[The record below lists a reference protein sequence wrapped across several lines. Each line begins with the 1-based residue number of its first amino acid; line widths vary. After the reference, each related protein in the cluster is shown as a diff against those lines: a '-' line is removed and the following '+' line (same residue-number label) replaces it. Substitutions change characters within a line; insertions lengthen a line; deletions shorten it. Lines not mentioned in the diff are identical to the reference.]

1 MVRKGMASDD
11 ANDAPEPPK
20 DAPSAKERLDRPGT
34 DRDRDRDRS
43 VDRSASASAGA
54 GSSSG
59 STSSSSTGAT
69 AGAGPAV
76 DRDLS
81 ETLRARL
88 EQLVPDL
95 VRRTFT
101 AGLGAV
107 FSTEEGI
114 RKVTRELQL
123 PNVAGYIADTAENS
137 KDKVLEIV
145 AREVREFLSH
155 VNLSDEIA
163 RLLTTLS
170 FEIKTEIRFIPNSER
185 YTGVD
190 PDVKAQ
196 VRLKRTDKP
205 DKPDKPEKDREPEPG
220 DPDSTRDDTGRLRR
234 LWRRATGNGNGVG
247 IDDRD
252 EDDDGGADENQ

>member
-1 MVRKGMASDD
+1 MAPDD
-11 ANDAPEPPK
+11 NGDDPDPPK
-20 DAPSAKERLDRPGT
+20 DAPPRERQPA
-34 DRDRDRDRS
+34 DRDRDKDRDR
-43 VDRSASASAGA
+43 
-54 GSSSG
+54 GS
-59 STSSSSTGAT
+59 
-69 AGAGPAV
+69 
-76 DRDLS
+76 DKDLS

-123 PNVAGYIADTAENS
+123 PNVAGYLADTADNT

-155 VNLSDEIA
+155 VNLSDEVA

-196 VRLKRTDKP
+196 VRLKRADKP
-205 DKPDKPEKDREPEPG
+205 DKPDRPDKVGQADKPDKPDRPGTDRDGDG

-234 LWRRATGNGNGVG
+234 LWRRATGNGNGEG
-247 IDDRD
+247 ERDGDD
-252 EDDDGGADENQ
+252 DDDGGADQNG

>member
-11 ANDAPEPPK
+11 AGDAPEPPK
-20 DAPSAKERLDRPGT
+20 DAPSPKERLDRPGT

-43 VDRSASASAGA
+43 VDRSASAGA
-54 GSSSG
+54 GSGATTG
-59 STSSSSTGAT
+59 SGAT
-69 AGAGPAV
+69 AGPGPAV

-81 ETLRARL
+81 ETLRARI

-196 VRLKRTDKP
+196 VRLKRADKP
-205 DKPDKPEKDREPEPG
+205 DKPDKDREPEPG

-234 LWRRATGNGNGVG
+234 LWRRATGNGNGNGNGV
-247 IDDRD
+247 DDRD

>member
-11 ANDAPEPPK
+11 AGADPEPPK
-20 DAPSAKERLDRPGT
+20 DAAPKERPGT
-34 DRDRDRDRS
+34 DRDRERAPDRERASDRS
-43 VDRSASASAGA
+43 T
-54 GSSSG
+54 
-59 STSSSSTGAT
+59 ST
-69 AGAGPAV
+69 
-76 DRDLS
+76 DKDLS

-123 PNVAGYIADTAENS
+123 PNVAGYLADTADNT

-196 VRLKRTDKP
+196 VRLKRNDRGDK
-205 DKPDKPEKDREPEPG
+205 DKEKEPEA
-220 DPDSTRDDTGRLRR
+220 DPDASRDDTGRLRR
-234 LWRRATGNGNGVG
+234 LWRRATGNGGNGTDER
-247 IDDRD
+247 DD
-252 EDDDGGADENQ
+252 DDDGGADENQ

>member
-1 MVRKGMASDD
+1 MASDD
-11 ANDAPEPPK
+11 AGDAPEPPK
-20 DAPSAKERLDRPGT
+20 DAPPPRERQDRHDRPGT

-43 VDRSASASAGA
+43 VDRSAS
-54 GSSSG
+54 SSSG
-59 STSSSSTGAT
+59 GSGGPSGSGSGGSAGSTSGGRDSG
-69 AGAGPAV
+69 
-76 DRDLS
+76 DLS

-196 VRLKRTDKP
+196 VRLKRADKP
-205 DKPDKPEKDREPEPG
+205 DGGKDKERDPEPG

-234 LWRRATGNGNGVG
+234 LWRRATGNGNGA
-247 IDDRD
+247 DERD
-252 EDDDGGADENQ
+252 EDDDGGADENS

>member
-1 MVRKGMASDD
+1 MASDD
-11 ANDAPEPPK
+11 NGDAPEPAT
-20 DAPSAKERLDRPGT
+20 DAPPKDRPG
-34 DRDRDRDRS
+34 
-43 VDRSASASAGA
+43 
-54 GSSSG
+54 
-59 STSSSSTGAT
+59 
-69 AGAGPAV
+69 

-81 ETLRARL
+81 ESLRARL

-114 RKVTRELQL
+114 RKVTKELQL
-123 PNVAGYIADTAENS
+123 TNVAGYLADTADNT

-155 VNLSDEIA
+155 VNLSDEIT

-185 YTGVD
+185 YAGVD

-196 VRLKRTDKP
+196 VRVKRADRDGKDKDSK
-205 DKPDKPEKDREPEPG
+205 DKDGKDKDVRDAELERDTTN
-220 DPDSTRDDTGRLRR
+220 DSNRDDPGRLRR
-234 LWRRATGNGNGVG
+234 LWRRATGNDQGGG
-247 IDDRD
+247 DERD
-252 EDDDGGADENQ
+252 EPDDGGGDQNE

>member
-1 MVRKGMASDD
+1 MASDD
-11 ANDAPEPPK
+11 TGDTSDLPK
-20 DAPSAKERLDRPGT
+20 DAPAREP
-34 DRDRDRDRS
+34 RDRDRDK
-43 VDRSASASAGA
+43 DK
-54 GSSSG
+54 
-59 STSSSSTGAT
+59 
-69 AGAGPAV
+69 
-76 DRDLS
+76 DKDKDLS

-114 RKVTRELQL
+114 RKITKDLQL
-123 PNVAGYIADTAENS
+123 PSMAGNVAGYIADTADNT
-137 KDKVLEIV
+137 KDKVLEVV
-145 AREVREFLSH
+145 AREVRDFLTS
-155 VNLSDEIA
+155 VNLTDEIT

-196 VRLKRTDKP
+196 VRLKRNDKDVTELER
-205 DKPDKPEKDREPEPG
+205 DKDKDGP
-220 DPDSTRDDTGRLRR
+220 RDEHGRLRR
-234 LWRRATGNGNGVG
+234 LWRRATSGGGNGAG
-247 IDDRD
+247 DDR
-252 EDDDGGADENQ
+252 EGPDDGPDENE

>member
-1 MVRKGMASDD
+1 MASDD
-11 ANDAPEPPK
+11 AGGDTPEPSKDSAPK
-20 DAPSAKERLDRPGT
+20 ERPGT
-34 DRDRDRDRS
+34 DRDRDRT
-43 VDRSASASAGA
+43 VDRER
-54 GSSSG
+54 
-59 STSSSSTGAT
+59 
-69 AGAGPAV
+69 PADRGDRADRPPPAPS

-123 PNVAGYIADTAENS
+123 PNVAGYLADTADNT

-196 VRLKRTDKP
+196 VRLKRADK
-205 DKPDKPEKDREPEPG
+205 DKDKGERERTEKDPDLDSK
-220 DPDSTRDDTGRLRR
+220 DPDLTRDDTGRLRR
-234 LWRRATGNGNGVG
+234 LWRRATGNGSSTDER
-247 IDDRD
+247 DD
-252 EDDDGGADENQ
+252 DDDGGAAENE

>member
-1 MVRKGMASDD
+1 MASDD
-11 ANDAPEPPK
+11 AGDAPEPPK
-20 DAPSAKERLDRPGT
+20 DAPPPRERQDRHDRPGT

-43 VDRSASASAGA
+43 VDRSASAGGSSGTAASSGA
-54 GSSSG
+54 G
-59 STSSSSTGAT
+59 TG
-69 AGAGPAV
+69 
-76 DRDLS
+76 DLS

-205 DKPDKPEKDREPEPG
+205 DKDKDREPEAG

-234 LWRRATGNGNGVG
+234 LWRRATGNGNGA
-247 IDDRD
+247 DDRD
-252 EDDDGGADENQ
+252 EDDDGGADENE

>member
-11 ANDAPEPPK
+11 AGADPEPPK
-20 DAPSAKERLDRPGT
+20 DAPAKDRAGT
-34 DRDRDRDRS
+34 DRERERAPDRDR
-43 VDRSASASAGA
+43 
-54 GSSSG
+54 
-59 STSSSSTGAT
+59 TGERPA
-69 AGAGPAV
+69 AV

-123 PNVAGYIADTAENS
+123 PNVAGYLADTADNT

-145 AREVREFLSH
+145 AREVREFLGQ

-196 VRLKRTDKP
+196 VRLKRSDRGDRGDK
-205 DKPDKPEKDREPEPG
+205 DKEP
-220 DPDSTRDDTGRLRR
+220 DPDPDASKDDPGRLRR
-234 LWRRATGNGNGVG
+234 LWRRATGNGNGTE
-247 IDDRD
+247 DRD
-252 EDDDGGADENQ
+252 EDDDGGADENS

>member
-1 MVRKGMASDD
+1 MASEENGDV
-11 ANDAPEPPK
+11 PEVPK
-20 DAPSAKERLDRPGT
+20 DAPPK
-34 DRDRDRDRS
+34 DRDRDRDK
-43 VDRSASASAGA
+43 DK
-54 GSSSG
+54 
-59 STSSSSTGAT
+59 
-69 AGAGPAV
+69 
-76 DRDLS
+76 DKDKDLS

-114 RKVTRELQL
+114 RKITKELQL
-123 PNVAGYIADTAENS
+123 PSMAGNVAGYIADTADNT
-137 KDKVLEIV
+137 KDKVLEVV
-145 AREVREFLSH
+145 AREVRDFLSH
-155 VNLSDEIA
+155 VNLTDEIT

-196 VRLKRTDKP
+196 VRLKRTDK
-205 DKPDKPEKDREPEPG
+205 G
-220 DPDSTRDDTGRLRR
+220 DEVERDATRDSTRDGGPRDATRDEHGRLRR
-234 LWRRATGNGNGVG
+234 LWRRATGNGTSGPAPV
-247 IDDRD
+247 
-252 EDDDGGADENQ
+252 DDDDVPDENE

>member
-1 MVRKGMASDD
+1 MADD
-11 ANDAPEPPK
+11 AGDAPEPREGLP
-20 DAPSAKERLDRPGT
+20 P
-34 DRDRDRDRS
+34 RDRDKDK
-43 VDRSASASAGA
+43 
-54 GSSSG
+54 
-59 STSSSSTGAT
+59 
-69 AGAGPAV
+69 
-76 DRDLS
+76 DLP
-81 ETLRARL
+81 ENLRARL

-114 RKVTRELQL
+114 RKITKELQL
-123 PNVAGYIADTAENS
+123 PNVAGYLADTADNT
-137 KDKVLEIV
+137 KDKFLEIV

-163 RLLTTLS
+163 KLLTTLS

-196 VRLKRTDKP
+196 VRLKRSDR
-205 DKPDKPEKDREPEPG
+205 DGKDGKDVKEAEVEREG
-220 DPDSTRDDTGRLRR
+220 KDDQGRLRR
-234 LWRRATGNGNGVG
+234 LWRRATGNEER
-247 IDDRD
+247 DDVD
-252 EDDDGGADENQ
+252 GDDPLDENE

>member
-11 ANDAPEPPK
+11 AGADPEPPK
-20 DAPSAKERLDRPGT
+20 DAPAKERAGT
-34 DRDRDRDRS
+34 DRERERGPDRDR
-43 VDRSASASAGA
+43 
-54 GSSSG
+54 
-59 STSSSSTGAT
+59 TGERA
-69 AGAGPAV
+69 PAV

-123 PNVAGYIADTAENS
+123 PNVAGYIADTADNT

-145 AREVREFLSH
+145 AREVREFLGQ

-196 VRLKRTDKP
+196 VRLKRADR
-205 DKPDKPEKDREPEPG
+205 PEKDKEPEA
-220 DPDSTRDDTGRLRR
+220 DPDLTKDDPGRLRR
-234 LWRRATGNGNGVG
+234 LWRRATGNGNGTE
-247 IDDRD
+247 DRD
-252 EDDDGGADENQ
+252 EDDDGGADGNE

>member
-11 ANDAPEPPK
+11 AGADPEPPK
-20 DAPSAKERLDRPGT
+20 DAPARERAGT
-34 DRDRDRDRS
+34 DRERER
-43 VDRSASASAGA
+43 
-54 GSSSG
+54 
-59 STSSSSTGAT
+59 TGERPIAT
-69 AGAGPAV
+69 

-123 PNVAGYIADTAENS
+123 PNVAGYIADTADNT

-145 AREVREFLSH
+145 AREVREFLGQ

-196 VRLKRTDKP
+196 VRLKRSDRG
-205 DKPDKPEKDREPEPG
+205 EKEKEPEA
-220 DPDSTRDDTGRLRR
+220 DPDASRDDPGRLRR
-234 LWRRATGNGNGVG
+234 LWRRATGNGGNGTDER
-247 IDDRD
+247 DD
-252 EDDDGGADENQ
+252 DDDGGADENQ

>member
-1 MVRKGMASDD
+1 MASDE
-11 ANDAPEPPK
+11 AGDAPEPPK
-20 DAPSAKERLDRPGT
+20 DAAPKERPGT
-34 DRDRDRDRS
+34 DRPSDRDRDRGGERPS
-43 VDRSASASAGA
+43 
-54 GSSSG
+54 
-59 STSSSSTGAT
+59 
-69 AGAGPAV
+69 

-81 ETLRARL
+81 ENLRARL

-123 PNVAGYIADTAENS
+123 PNVAGYLADTADNT

-196 VRLKRTDKP
+196 VRLKRAGDKP
-205 DKPDKPEKDREPEPG
+205 DKSDKPPDRPEKDPDAG

-234 LWRRATGNGNGVG
+234 LWRRATGNGNGTDER
-247 IDDRD
+247 DD
-252 EDDDGGADENQ
+252 DDDGGADENE

>member
-1 MVRKGMASDD
+1 MASDD
-11 ANDAPEPPK
+11 AAGDAPEPPK
-20 DAPSAKERLDRPGT
+20 DAAPKERAGT
-34 DRDRDRDRS
+34 DRDRERTPDRERASADRPPERPGDRDR
-43 VDRSASASAGA
+43 
-54 GSSSG
+54 
-59 STSSSSTGAT
+59 
-69 AGAGPAV
+69 

-123 PNVAGYIADTAENS
+123 PNVAGYLADTADNT

-196 VRLKRTDKP
+196 VRLKRADK
-205 DKPDKPEKDREPEPG
+205 DKDREREKDADG

-234 LWRRATGNGNGVG
+234 LWRRATGNGHGADER
-247 IDDRD
+247 DDD
-252 EDDDGGADENQ
+252 DDDDGGAEKNE

>member
-1 MVRKGMASDD
+1 MASDD
-11 ANDAPEPPK
+11 AGDAPEPPK
-20 DAPSAKERLDRPGT
+20 DAPPKERPGT
-34 DRDRDRDRS
+34 DRERGERASDRS
-43 VDRSASASAGA
+43 SPRDG
-54 GSSSG
+54 
-59 STSSSSTGAT
+59 
-69 AGAGPAV
+69 
-76 DRDLS
+76 DLS

-123 PNVAGYIADTAENS
+123 PNVAGYLADTADNT

-196 VRLKRTDKP
+196 VRLKRADRDKEKEP
-205 DKPDKPEKDREPEPG
+205 DAPDPE
-220 DPDSTRDDTGRLRR
+220 STRDDTGRLRR
-234 LWRRATGNGNGVG
+234 LWRRATGNGGAN
-247 IDDRD
+247 DTDERD
-252 EDDDGGADENQ
+252 EDDDGGADESQ

>member
-1 MVRKGMASDD
+1 M
-11 ANDAPEPPK
+11 
-20 DAPSAKERLDRPGT
+20 DR
-34 DRDRDRDRS
+34 
-43 VDRSASASAGA
+43 SASAGA
-54 GSSSG
+54 GSG
-59 STSSSSTGAT
+59 SSSASGAMGGAT
-69 AGAGPAV
+69 G
-76 DRDLS
+76 DLS

-123 PNVAGYIADTAENS
+123 PNVAGYLADTAENS

-196 VRLKRTDKP
+196 VRLKRADKP
-205 DKPDKPEKDREPEPG
+205 DKDKDKDRPEKDPDAG

-234 LWRRATGNGNGVG
+234 LWRRATGNGNGA
-247 IDDRD
+247 DDRD
-252 EDDDGGADENQ
+252 EDDDGGAVENE

>member
-1 MVRKGMASDD
+1 MASDD
-11 ANDAPEPPK
+11 GDAPEPPK
-20 DAPSAKERLDRPGT
+20 ESAPKERPGT
-34 DRDRDRDRS
+34 DRSPERER
-43 VDRSASASAGA
+43 AN
-54 GSSSG
+54 
-59 STSSSSTGAT
+59 
-69 AGAGPAV
+69 

-81 ETLRARL
+81 ENLRARL

-123 PNVAGYIADTAENS
+123 PNVAGYLADTADNT

-196 VRLKRTDKP
+196 VRLKRAGDKTDKSESHDRP
-205 DKPDKPEKDREPEPG
+205 GTEKDSDAG

-234 LWRRATGNGNGVG
+234 LWRRATGNGNGTDER
-247 IDDRD
+247 DD
-252 EDDDGGADENQ
+252 DDDGGADENE

>member
-1 MVRKGMASDD
+1 MTSDD
-11 ANDAPEPPK
+11 SGDPPDPAPARG
-20 DAPSAKERLDRPGT
+20 DRERGDRGGE
-34 DRDRDRDRS
+34 RDRERGDRGGDR
-43 VDRSASASAGA
+43 G
-54 GSSSG
+54 GG
-59 STSSSSTGAT
+59 
-69 AGAGPAV
+69 

-123 PNVAGYIADTAENS
+123 PNVAGYLADTADNT
-137 KDKVLEIV
+137 KDKVLEII
-145 AREVREFLSH
+145 AREVREFLAH
-155 VNLSDEIA
+155 VNLSDEVA
-163 RLLTTLS
+163 KLLTTLS

-196 VRLKRTDKP
+196 VRLKRADS
-205 DKPDKPEKDREPEPG
+205 KDEREG
-220 DPDSTRDDTGRLRR
+220 DDRDDKDDPGRLRR
-234 LWRRATGNGNGVG
+234 LWRRATGNGDHGHDG
-247 IDDRD
+247 DG
-252 EDDDGGADENQ
+252 DDDGDGPPEHE

>member
-1 MVRKGMASDD
+1 M
-11 ANDAPEPPK
+11 
-20 DAPSAKERLDRPGT
+20 
-34 DRDRDRDRS
+34 
-43 VDRSASASAGA
+43 
-54 GSSSG
+54 
-59 STSSSSTGAT
+59 
-69 AGAGPAV
+69 
-76 DRDLS
+76 
-81 ETLRARL
+81 
-88 EQLVPDL
+88 
-95 VRRTFT
+95 
-101 AGLGAV
+101 

-123 PNVAGYIADTAENS
+123 PNVAGYIADTADTT

-196 VRLKRTDKP
+196 VRLKRSDRGDKA
-205 DKPDKPEKDREPEPG
+205 DKDREK
-220 DPDSTRDDTGRLRR
+220 DPDADPDANKDDPGRLRR
-234 LWRRATGNGNGVG
+234 LWRRATGNGS
-247 IDDRD
+247 DTDLR
-252 EDDDGGADENQ
+252 DDDDADIEGENE